1 MDGFVDFLKRAKSAI
16 DETPFGAFNFS
27 MDTGG
32 FMDIVWLVVN
42 IFFTVVTVILG
53 AIIVGI
59 LGTYVWRYF
68 YHKARPAIIGDIIW
82 NEVIFDGI
90 VSDTEWVNAGGQS
103 DNMANIMKNDNAGM
117 NFGIQYRRPRYLI
130 AMRLSPEDEQL
141 HMYIGVNRKAYN
153 ENVLAGWAAGANCSL
168 EPVDFSDIGFVPRAP
183 MTLVLQDY
191 DTANFT
197 EMPKDSTVGKV
208 VRNLQNSSVM
218 KEGGTVVVSYEPMSD
233 REERATAARIN
244 AENYERGS
252 EASRMDM
259 TARNVNIFT
268 SKTPC
273 RGVIT
278 SFSDIGS
285 YSSSK
290 SLLDT
295 VRGNIPNLGVRNF
308 SAKYQ
313 DLHRKAGFLTILPS
327 ILLLVLGIIQFVP
340 MWIPLIFVALS
351 VLTIAG
357 VPSLSATWVSKAS
370 AKEMNPP
377 IPPYL
382 RVSPRRILNKM
393 SRRVIP
399 SKNPSGYVPAPSMRE
414 VVPLYQAS
422 LMQFASMPKDGARN
436 VAKNVIPQV
445 PMSSSVNR
453 EIIDSIKSREVALM
467 GTSVK
472 TFDPVMFTTGDLNNG
487 LAIAGSRGSGKTNAL
502 RVLYAG
508 VSHLSA
514 TLDDYRFTPF
524 WLETKSEDL
533 QELIDQVSPYDP
545 KVVYAHDRNRDTRIA
560 FEGRRFC
567 DGADMDEVKKN
578 ISNLVT
584 SIEKLWNRESVGPQS
599 KQVAHAAITLAMLLN
614 KNELDELGIS
624 PRLTNSER
632 PNIMQVT
639 YYLIGADPSITMV
652 APQRRAQAGREQERG
667 VLEVLAEK
675 RRKIITSPK
684 LMSLVEAKRGR
695 REVERIQMMVP
706 ALDQL
711 INLYWGDKALD
722 PMKNKIPVLLK
733 SEGMW
738 ETVKPDGTPRQEVP
752 ITSLLDY
759 GKPVI
764 VDLTENYSTLSSADK
779 VQFSMLFH
787 YMLWTGILEHCAG
800 WGQKKKFTPIFVD
813 ELVYLTGTKSDNAE
827 LSGILEEALNQGRSY
842 GTSHFVGHQ
851 SYTQLPPEA
860 ENTVRGMKS
869 QMYCFLPDSRDRDI
883 VMSLIGDRTRY
894 TSESIADMPMG
905 YSIANMFIGN
915 SRRSVFTMKT
925 PYAPTYIEALK
936 RKETVLGAFKE
947 LREQEKEAINRDKN
961 KGRTDADIIATQDP
975 YGDDLDMLTSMDSH
989 HDSHQG
995 DSSYGSDSVY
1005 DDGFSDVSADGS
1017 QLGDVLDWLE

>member
-1 MDGFVDFLKRAKSAI
+1 MDGFVDFLKKAKSAI

-436 VAKNVIPQV
+436 VSSFAIPQV
-445 PMSSSVNR
+445 PMSSSVNKD
-453 EIIDSIKSREVALM
+453 IIESVRNREVAFM

-472 TFDPVMFTTGDLNNG
+472 TFDPVMFTAPDLNNG
-487 LAIAGSRGSGKTNAL
+487 VAIAGTRGSGKTNAL

-533 QELIDQVSPYDP
+533 QELVDQVSPYDP

-567 DGADMDEVKKN
+567 DGADMDEVKTN

-584 SIEKLWNRESVGPQS
+584 SMEKLWGNGGIGPQS
-599 KQVAHAAITLAMLLN
+599 KQVAHAAVTLAVLMN
-614 KNELDELGIS
+614 KNELDDLGIS
-624 PRLTNSER
+624 ARLVNPER
-632 PNIMQVT
+632 PNVMQVVNL
-639 YYLIGADPSITMV
+639 LIGADPSITMV
-652 APQRRAQAGREQERG
+652 VPPRRAQAGREQERG

-675 RRKIITSPK
+675 RRKIITTPK
-684 LMSLVEAKRGR
+684 LVSMVEAKRGQ

-711 INLYWGDKALD
+711 INLYQVSDAVAPLR
-722 PMKNKIPVLLK
+722 NKIPVLLK
-733 SEGMW
+733 SEGLW
-738 ETVKPDGTPRQEVP
+738 ETTKPDGTPRKEVSV
-752 ITSLLDY
+752 TSFLDY
-759 GKPVI
+759 GKPVV
-764 VDLTENYSTLSSADK
+764 VDLTETYSTLSGAEK

-787 YMLWTGILEHCAG
+787 YMLWTGIQAHCYG
-800 WGQKKKFTPIFVD
+800 WAQQKKFVPIFVD
-813 ELVYLTGTKSDNAE
+813 ELVYIAGTREDQSD
-827 LSGILEEALNQGRSY
+827 LGGIVDEVLNQGRSF
-842 GTSHFVGHQ
+842 GASHFVGFQ
-851 SYTQLPPEA
+851 SYTQLPPNAEA
-860 ENTVRGMKS
+860 TVRGMTSK
-869 QMYCFLPDSRDRDI
+869 MYCSLLDSRDRDI
-883 VMSLIGDRTRY
+883 VLSLIGDRTRY
-894 TSESIADMPMG
+894 TSESIASMPMG
-905 YSIANMFIGN
+905 YCIADMSIGKVK
-915 SRRSVFTMKT
+915 RSVFTMKT
-925 PYAPTYIEALK
+925 PYAPTYIDALK
-936 RKETVLGAFKE
+936 RKGTVLGAFKE
-947 LREQEKEAINRDKN
+947 LREQEKEAINRDK
-961 KGRTDADIIATQDP
+961 KKKLSDTDIITTQDP

-1005 DDGFSDVSADGS
+1005 DDGFSDSSTNGN
-1017 QLGDVLDWLE
+1017 QLNDVLDWLE